1 MSFSSPLKSLASCL
15 VCRRKKQQ
23 QSGEEAQSQAMSQ
36 KEDRQHEPPRLL
48 PPLKLVPFPRVN
60 PHHQFSLAGQ
70 GWTTITYDTAD
81 KLFTTSQAMF
91 RAGQAFFDL
100 PETQKQVFKTQH
112 GTEEGWSHVIGE
124 KEFITLRSIE
134 GTPESLRNAAS
145 AFWAEAG
152 RLLNELLG
160 RVAESLGLP
169 AEMLTVYSEPCGA
182 LGHEKT
188 ATMLRLFR
196 YEGFEGKKCKTVA
209 EGMLRTLSLVPFPL
223 SERTYVLSYISP
235 HVLSDSPVCC

>member
-1 MSFSSPLKSLASCL
+1 MSFSSPLKSFASCL

-23 QSGEEAQSQAMSQ
+23 QPGEDAQSQEMSQ
-36 KEDRQHEPPRLL
+36 REDSQHEPPRLL
-48 PPLKLVPFPRVN
+48 PPLKLVSFPRVN
-60 PHHQFSLAGQ
+60 PRHQFSLADQ
-70 GWTTITYDTAD
+70 GWTTVTYDTAD

-112 GTEEGWSHVIGE
+112 GSEEGWSHVIGE
-124 KEFITLRSIE
+124 KEFITLRSID
-134 GTPESLRNAAS
+134 GTPESLRDAAS

-169 AEMLTVYSEPCGA
+169 AEMLTVYSEPCEA

-188 ATMLRLFR
+188 ATMLRLFK
-196 YEGFEGKKCKTVA
+196 YDGVDGKKCKTVA
-209 EGMLRTLSLVPFPL
+209 EGMLKTLTLVPFPL
-223 SERTYVLSYISP
+223 SKRNCVLSYISL
-235 HVLSDSPVCC
+235 HILSNSPICC